1 MHCSYWDFL
10 PSEIKLLIFSFDPTH
25 FFNFKPSLNS
35 IPLSGTKSRLLQ
47 LLILYNNDLINP
59 IRNHSYSSFPHLLS
73 DFVNDHEYMLSIL
86 HTCKC
91 CPRHQN
97 RRPFSTI
104 NHLTN
109 LNYNPQLRCGYCCCC
124 SAGYPC
130 EFKNKCLCR
139 CRKHARDL
147 CRSFML
153 SNSLPTER

>member
-1 MHCSYWDFL
+1 MHCSHWDFL

-25 FFNFKPSLNS
+25 FFNFKASLNS

-109 LNYNPQLRCGYCCCC
+109 LNYNPQLRCGYYVE
-124 SAGYPC
+124 SMP
-130 EFKNKCLCR
+130 EICLVHSCFLTLYLL
-139 CRKHARDL
+139 RDNFIIFIVL
-147 CRSFML
+147 Y
-153 SNSLPTER
+153 E